1 MHQLENDLREKLKL
15 DGVLSEKKK
24 VPSAGDDFPEI
35 PERGIVLIERRWG
48 AGAMDKVFSKGF
60 RVEITRK
67 DLRTLKGLDWLNNEV
82 INFYTGSICER
93 SASSNNEPYSIAGR
107 TRMLKSRRFQRI
119 STVGLIRRLI
129 SIPCRILS
137 VLARFFVQIIKHL
150 LEIFSRIG
158 DESDIVGE
166 PQVPKDLFQS
176 SREDSTLS
184 KAFSKSTRTMNSG
197 KR

>member
-93 SASSNNEPYSIAGR
+93 SASSNNGMPKVCAY
-107 TRMLKSRRFQRI
+107 L
-119 STVGLIRRLI
+119 
-129 SIPCRILS
+129 
-137 VLARFFVQIIKHL
+137 FFFFL
-150 LEIFSRIG
+150 LLQPDFE
-158 DESDIVGE
+158 VY
-166 PQVPKDLFQS
+166 LFV
-176 SREDSTLS
+176 
-184 KAFSKSTRTMNSG
+184 
-197 KR
+197 